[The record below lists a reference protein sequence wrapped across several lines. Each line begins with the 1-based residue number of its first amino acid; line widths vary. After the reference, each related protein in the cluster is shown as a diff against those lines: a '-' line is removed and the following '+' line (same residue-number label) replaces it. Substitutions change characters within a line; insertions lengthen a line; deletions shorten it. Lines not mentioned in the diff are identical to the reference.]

1 MSTHNCGMVEEIRI
15 GGWKILENLIAGW
28 GGGNFNRHVKN
39 EYKEAEMFWVAITFL
54 KTKNVLIKC
63 ILLDINIK

>member
-39 EYKEAEMFWVAITFL
+39 EYKEAEVFWVAITF
-54 KTKNVLIKC
+54 
-63 ILLDINIK
+63 